1 VKNSPAWIDAKLRA
15 TRDVTPD
22 IRLFELEP
30 TDILPPASPGSH
42 INVQVWLGD
51 QPDVRSYSLVG
62 LPEAGILR
70 IAVKHLPLGR
80 GGSAHMWRLATGA
93 TLRIS
98 APRNF
103 FALSRHDSDY
113 LLVAGGIG
121 ITPILGM
128 AQFLAASGARLRVLY
143 ACRTPKDAAFAD
155 ILQHTLGDRLFMKL
169 DSRQER
175 VQFADEIDRLADGGE
190 LYVCGPIGMLE
201 AAKAAWRASG
211 RPPERLRFETF
222 GSSGHAAS
230 QSFQVSIPRLG
241 RELSVS
247 AGQTMLDAMQL
258 AGIEMMYDCK
268 RGECGLCALRI
279 LSVEGV
285 VDHRDVFLSEA
296 EKAANTK
303 LCTCVSRVAGGR
315 ITIDT
320 ADREV

>member
-1 VKNSPAWIDAKLRA
+1 MENAPLWIDATLRA
-15 TRDVTPD
+15 TQDVAPD

-30 TDILPPASPGSH
+30 SRRLPPASPGSH
-42 INVQVWLGD
+42 INVQVWLGE

-62 LPEAGILR
+62 LPEAGVLR
-70 IAVKHLPLGR
+70 IAVKHLPNGR
-80 GGSAHMWRLATGA
+80 GGSAHMWRLATG
-93 TLRIS
+93 TQLRVS

-103 FALSRHDSDY
+103 FPLSRHTSDY

-143 ACRTPKDAAFAD
+143 ACRNQQDAAFAD
-155 ILQHTLGDRLFMKL
+155 ILQHTLGDRLVLKL
-169 DSRQER
+169 DARHER
-175 VQFADEIDRLADGGE
+175 VQFADEIARLAEGGE
-190 LYVCGPIGMLE
+190 MYVCGPIGMLE

-258 AGIEMMYDCK
+258 AGIEMIYDCK

-285 VDHRDVFLSEA
+285 VDHRDVFFSEA